1 MMKKRAEFTPVH
13 TLVIIEDDPQVFR
26 GAPLVEVG
34 ADRPVLLQIN
44 GGQHLQFSPSSKVD
58 SCVPKFIRRDRDSA
72 DFLIRDGH

>member
-34 ADRPVLLQIN
+34 AARPVLLQIN
-44 GGQHLQFSPSSKVD
+44 GGQHLQFRPSSKVG
-58 SCVPKFIRRDRDSA
+58 SCIPKFIWRDRDNA
-72 DFLIRDGH
+72 DYLIREGC

>member
-1 MMKKRAEFTPVH
+1 MMKRVEFTPVH

-34 ADRPVLLQIN
+34 AGRPVLLQIN

-58 SCVPKFIRRDRDSA
+58 SCFQKFTRRDRGSA
-72 DFLIRDGH
+72 TAD